1 MGERWILGDLRN
13 AVNQLESAL
22 RVQPGS
28 ELNCLDTRF
37 LAPLEMTTCSEL
49 PWCFLPNKLISTG
62 GTNHV

>member
-37 LAPLEMTTCSEL
+37 LAPLENDNLFRASLVFFTEQIDIYRR
-49 PWCFLPNKLISTG
+49 N
-62 GTNHV
+62 